1 MMRQT
6 GFFAMLAATLLAAQ
20 MGCHGKNEVQ
30 GPKDEDKDQVTQTDD
45 QTSCEVE
52 LALECAEGMVDGCS
66 SSLTAIHICMPSD
79 QQASQPCEQE
89 IARECGEG
97 LVDACLMDPPAAQ
110 THVCVSAVVTEP
122 TDPDPTEPTDPD
134 PSEPTDPEPTPES
147 TEG

>member
-1 MMRQT
+1 
-6 GFFAMLAATLLAAQ
+6 MLAATLLAAQ

-30 GPKDEDKDQVTQTDD
+30 GPKDEDKDQVTQSDD

-97 LVDACLMDPPAAQ
+97 LVDACLMDPPAAE
-110 THVCVSAVVTEP
+110 THVCVSAVVSEP
-122 TDPDPTEPTDPD
+122 TDPEPGEPTDPE
-134 PSEPTDPEPTPES
+134 PTEPTDPEPTPES